1 MGFIG
6 INMHTTYRH
15 QFVMLMREAGYQYHS
30 LEGLRIHLGAV
41 LVATEKKGITEA
53 PASVDYPWWNKELQ
67 SSLALIPPEAR
78 LPFILGIHDEHVQT
92 QL

>member
-15 QFVMLMREAGYQYHS
+15 EFVMLMREAGYKYYS

-41 LVATEKKGITEA
+41 LIAA
-53 PASVDYPWWNKELQ
+53 Q
-67 SSLALIPPEAR
+67 
-78 LPFILGIHDEHVQT
+78 
-92 QL
+92 